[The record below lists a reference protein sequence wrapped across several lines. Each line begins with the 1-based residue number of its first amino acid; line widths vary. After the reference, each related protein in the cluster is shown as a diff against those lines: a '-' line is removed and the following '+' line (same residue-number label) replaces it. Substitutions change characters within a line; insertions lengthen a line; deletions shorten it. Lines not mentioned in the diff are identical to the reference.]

1 MIRVELGIMNDQ
13 ASKKGDLVALITIAQ
28 APRLGDSHVILQPFR
43 EQNFTIGWI
52 FAVGLNLRDHRE
64 LTEFGDSAVL
74 VRLGA
79 DRNADTEIVARI
91 QIQGSDLESSQK
103 PIYSFDAIARKAREH
118 IQGSA
123 GELIVLLTQNK
134 LRDSLAQ
141 ISDKFRA
148 VCVLLSNDPAQARE
162 VWKLQRDL
170 FDIGFIGIGSLQ
182 VAEGEVRC
190 FLMSECIRNV
200 QDLGAGSRGYV
211 SMTSLGTTGL
221 FANQM
226 FQYLYVKFYALR
238 HCLTAAFPPWQ
249 GNHVFDLEDTSCAG
263 LHLPELSFSPFTED
277 DLVLWQMAEPPI
289 NVDLRGYFQ
298 EIPACWQKHR
308 SLVRRM
314 FQVSAEYRR
323 LIDDWRDEV
332 TLAGKRTLIAVHVR
346 RGDYRNWDLQ
356 SWKTPYFTLISVDWY
371 ITWLTAIWPTVDS
384 PILYV
389 ATDEPETILPLFQ
402 RFEAITCGPSLQA
415 IPSHI
420 RDFEIMRRADY
431 LAICNSSFS
440 HMAAILAP
448 STQKCFCASL
458 QRRGFTS
465 YEPWPD
471 RHFWRRFSTW
481 RSRSRRWLLSVLPWL
496 STAK

>member
-1 MIRVELGIMNDQ
+1 MWNAYSTVNATKADRSVLPLQFRHPCSPRLRRSRVLRYCRVILVSLELRCDQSCDPGGLGIMNDQ
-13 ASKKGDLVALITIAQ
+13 ALKKGDLEALITIAQ
-28 APRLGDSHVILQPFR
+28 APRLGDSQVILQPFR
-43 EQNFTIGWI
+43 KQDFTIDWI
-52 FAVGLNLRDHRE
+52 FVIDFNLSEHRE
-64 LTEFGDSAVL
+64 LTESKESAVL

-79 DRNADTEIVARI
+79 DRYADTEIVARI

-103 PIYSFDAIARKAREH
+103 PIHSFDAIARKAREH

-134 LRDSLAQ
+134 LRASFTQ

-148 VCVLLSNDPAQARE
+148 VCVLLSSDPAQARE

-190 FLMSECIRNV
+190 FLMSDCIRNV

-211 SMTSLGTTGL
+211 SMTSLGKTGL
-221 FANQM
+221 FGNQM

-238 HCLTAAFPPWQ
+238 HCLTAAFPLWQ
-249 GNHVFDLEDTSCAG
+249 GNHVFDLKDTSCAE

-298 EIPACWQKHR
+298 EIPVCWRNHR

-332 TLAGKRTLIAVHVR
+332 TLAGKRTLVTVHVR
-346 RGDYRNWDLQ
+346 RGDYRN
-356 SWKTPYFTLISVDWY
+356 
-371 ITWLTAIWPTVDS
+371 
-384 PILYV
+384 
-389 ATDEPETILPLFQ
+389 
-402 RFEAITCGPSLQA
+402 
-415 IPSHI
+415 
-420 RDFEIMRRADY
+420 
-431 LAICNSSFS
+431 
-440 HMAAILAP
+440 
-448 STQKCFCASL
+448 
-458 QRRGFTS
+458 
-465 YEPWPD
+465 
-471 RHFWRRFSTW
+471 
-481 RSRSRRWLLSVLPWL
+481 
-496 STAK
+496 

>member
-1 MIRVELGIMNDQ
+1 MGGFWRLDLSQTTTAISGI
-13 ASKKGDLVALITIAQ
+13 SKG
-28 APRLGDSHVILQPFR
+28 
-43 EQNFTIGWI
+43 
-52 FAVGLNLRDHRE
+52 
-64 LTEFGDSAVL
+64 SAVSIH
-74 VRLGA
+74 LGTNRDVETDIIA
-79 DRNADTEIVARI
+79 CI
-91 QIQGSDLESSQK
+91 QIQDPDSEFVQN
-103 PIYSFDAIARKAREH
+103 PVYTFDALARKAYEY
-118 IQGSA
+118 IQTSP
-123 GELIVLLTQNK
+123 GEPVVLLTQRK
-134 LRDSLAQ
+134 LRDSLPH
-141 ISDKFRA
+141 ISNHFRA
-148 VCVLLSNDPAQARE
+148 VCVLLSNDLAEARE
-162 VWKLQRDL
+162 VWKVQRDL
-170 FDIGFIGIGSLQ
+170 FDIGFVGVGSAQ

-190 FLMSECIRNV
+190 FLKSDCIRNV
-200 QDLGAGSRGYV
+200 QDLSAGSRGYV
-211 SMTSLGTTGL
+211 SMTSLGKTGL
-221 FANQM
+221 FGNQM

-238 HCLTAAFPPWQ
+238 HCLTPAFPPWQ
-249 GNHVFDLEDTSCAG
+249 GNHLFGLQDTSCAG
-263 LHLPELSFSPFTED
+263 LNLPELSFSPFTED
-277 DLVLWQMAEPPI
+277 DLMLWQMAEPPI

-314 FQVSAEYRR
+314 FQVSAEYGR

-332 TLAGKRTLIAVHVR
+332 TLAGKRTLITVHVR
-346 RGDYRNWDLQ
+346 RGDYRNRDLQ
-356 SWKTPYFTLISVDWY
+356 SWKTPYFTMIPVDWY
-371 ITWLTAIWPTVDS
+371 LAWLTAIWPTVDS

-389 ATDEPETILPLFQ
+389 ATDEPETILPLFE
-402 RFEAITCGPSLQA
+402 RFEPTACGPSLQA

-448 STQKCFCASL
+448 SAQKCFCASL

-481 RSRSRRWLLSVLPWL
+481 RSRSRRWLLSVMPWL